1 VRVVT
6 TSKGLGLSRTPFDWL
21 RRGFDTLLHYAL
33 RRAQDTVPQLL
44 RMLTALHMTS
54 YAFGRLV
61 RMLTAILT
69 LLAILSASL
78 HIRAE
83 YYGPRYHVYVFKPL
97 TMVFILLMAVQAGK
111 VETSYY
117 KVAIIVGLLFSLAGD
132 VFLMLPSDRFI
143 AGLVSFLI
151 AHLCYIAAFTS
162 GTGFGF
168 SWRLLP
174 CAIYGLFIFSI
185 LAPHLGKMRLP
196 VLVYMV
202 VILAM
207 AWQAWERWHQAGQS
221 AALLAFL
228 GAVLF
233 VVSDSALAVNRFRGH
248 YKSAQA
254 LILSTY
260 FAAQWLIARSMG

>member
-1 VRVVT
+1 MSLELV
-6 TSKGLGLSRTPFDWL
+6 K
-21 RRGFDTLLHYAL
+21 
-33 RRAQDTVPQLL
+33 
-44 RMLTALHMTS
+44 MLI
-54 YAFGRLV
+54 
-61 RMLTAILT
+61 AILT

-83 YYGPRYHVYVFKPL
+83 YRGPQYHVYLFKPL
-97 TMVFILLMAVQAGK
+97 TMVFILLMAAQAGWPGPPR
-111 VETSYY
+111 Y
-117 KVAIIVGLLFSLAGD
+117 KVAIIAGLLFSLAGD
-132 VFLMLPSDRFI
+132 VFLMLPSDRFV

-151 AHLCYIAAFTS
+151 AHLFYIAAFTS

-174 CAIYGLFIFSI
+174 CAIYGILIFSI
-185 LAPHLGKMRLP
+185 LAPHLGGMKLP

-202 VILAM
+202 VILVM
-207 AWQAWERWHQAGQS
+207 AWQAWERWSQTGQS

-233 VVSDSALAVNRFRGH
+233 VISDSALAVNRFRGG
-248 YKSAQA
+248 YKGAQA

-260 FAAQWLIARSMG
+260 FAAQWLIARSVG

>member
-1 VRVVT
+1 MWIAT
-6 TSKGLGLSRTPFDWL
+6 
-21 RRGFDTLLHYAL
+21 
-33 RRAQDTVPQLL
+33 
-44 RMLTALHMTS
+44 
-54 YAFGRLV
+54 
-61 RMLTAILT
+61 LT

-83 YYGPRYHVYVFKPL
+83 YHGPRYHVYLFKPL
-97 TMVFILLMAVQAGK
+97 TMAFILLIAVQAGWPD
-111 VETSYY
+111 VSRY
-117 KVAIIVGLLFSLAGD
+117 KVAILAGLLFSLAGD

-143 AGLVSFLI
+143 PGLVSFLV
-151 AHLCYIAAFTS
+151 AHLFYIAAFTS
-162 GTGFGF
+162 GAGFGF

-174 CAIYGLFIFSI
+174 CVLYGIAIFSI
-185 LAPHLGKMRLP
+185 LAPHLGKMKLP

-233 VVSDSALAVNRFRGH
+233 VVSDSALAVNRFRGQ
-248 YKSAQA
+248 YASARA
-254 LILSTY
+254 LTLSTY
-260 FAAQWLIARSMG
+260 FAAQWLIARSVE